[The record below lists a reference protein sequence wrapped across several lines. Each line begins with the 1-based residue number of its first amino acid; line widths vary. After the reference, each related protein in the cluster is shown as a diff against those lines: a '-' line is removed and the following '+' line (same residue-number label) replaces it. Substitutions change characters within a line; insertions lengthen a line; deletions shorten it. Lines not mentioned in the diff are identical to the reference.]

1 MWRWTCSS
9 ADTKH
14 HTDWSPTQRP
24 VGSVLPITT
33 IKRVLPMTSLNLT
46 TPLHMTRTI
55 SLCFLVALMEG
66 LDLQASGIAAQ
77 GMAAAFQ
84 LDKLHMG
91 WVFSAGIFG
100 LLPGAFL
107 GGLLADRIGRK
118 RVLMASVALFGLF
131 SLVTTM
137 AWDFNSLLV
146 ARCLTGVGL
155 GAALPNLIALTSEVA
170 GPRLRG
176 TAVSLMYCGVPL
188 GAALAASIGIADLV
202 GGWQVVFYVG
212 GVVPLLIVPLLGF
225 YLPESAVFRSIKD
238 TAPVSV
244 VQGLFRQGAALPTA
258 MIWVSYFFTLMVVY
272 ILINWLPSLLVGQG
286 FSARQASWVMLALQF
301 GAAIG
306 TLLLGWVMDR
316 LPAWAL
322 SALIYVGILASLTAL
337 GLANQWESM
346 LAAGFVAGFFA
357 TGGQCVLYALA
368 PHFYRPSVRATGV
381 GSAVAIG
388 RLGAMS
394 GPLVAGKMLAL
405 GTGTTGVMLASAP
418 GIVIAALAMFYLS
431 IRRNG
436 SQAD

>member
-1 MWRWTCSS
+1 
-9 ADTKH
+9 
-14 HTDWSPTQRP
+14 
-24 VGSVLPITT
+24 
-33 IKRVLPMTSLNLT
+33 MTSLNVL
-46 TPLHMTRTI
+46 TPLYMARTI
-55 SLCFLVALMEG
+55 GLCFLVALMEG

-188 GAALAASIGIADLV
+188 GAALAASIGIAQLA

-212 GVVPLLIVPLLGF
+212 GVVPLLIVPLLGL
-225 YLPESAVFRSIKD
+225 YLPESQQYRNVQGE
-238 TAPVSV
+238 APIGV
-244 VQGLFRQGAALPTA
+244 VQGLFREGAALPTA
-258 MIWVSYFFTLMVVY
+258 LIWVSYFFTLMVVY
-272 ILINWLPSLLVGQG
+272 ILINWLPSLVIGQG
-286 FSARQASWVMLALQF
+286 FTGRQASWVMLALQI
-301 GAAIG
+301 GAAAG
-306 TLLLGWVMDR
+306 TLFLGWVMDR

-322 SALIYVGILASLTAL
+322 SALIYVGILVSLTAL
-337 GLANQWESM
+337 GLASHLPGM
-346 LAAGFVAGFFA
+346 LAAGFIAGFFA

-368 PHFYRPSVRATGV
+368 PHFYRPSIRATGV

-405 GTGTTGVMLASAP
+405 GTGTAGVMLASAP
-418 GIVIAALAMFYLS
+418 GIVIAAVAMFYLS
-431 IRRNG
+431 VRRN
-436 SQAD
+436 AAAPD